1 MSAFRGFLLGQGKSF
16 PVAQA
21 NFETEL
27 NLFAMHSSSLEYRK
41 AGVFGFN
48 DSGRLIQAQ
57 IELTSYIDANSKN
70 IDEVEQYWEN
80 VCDTYNQAAS
90 ASSTTSALANC
101 NYNGGLITSWKVS
114 QRKLVENSL
123 MGVIVVLG
131 VSLFI
136 LLAST
141 CNLVISVY
149 ALASIG
155 GIIVSNLAAL
165 KFIGWELGVTEAM
178 TLVVFI
184 GFAIDYVVHLANHY
198 VGALSP
204 SRGKRMSEA
213 YAEIGVSILGGAITT
228 IASGFL
234 LIFAKFLL
242 FIKFSVLII
251 LTILFSV
258 LFSLFFFGSLA
269 HLIGPQGN

>member
-1 MSAFRGFLLGQGKSF
+1 
-16 PVAQA
+16 
-21 NFETEL
+21 
-27 NLFAMHSSSLEYRK
+27 
-41 AGVFGFN
+41 
-48 DSGRLIQAQ
+48 
-57 IELTSYIDANSKN
+57 
-70 IDEVEQYWEN
+70 
-80 VCDTYNQAAS
+80 
-90 ASSTTSALANC
+90 
-101 NYNGGLITSWKVS
+101 
-114 QRKLVENSL
+114 

-136 LLAST
+136 LLSST
-141 CNLVISVY
+141 CNVVISIY

-155 GIIVSNLAAL
+155 GIIVSNIAAL

-228 IASGFL
+228 IASGIL
-234 LIFAKFLL
+234 LVFAKFLL

-251 LTILFSV
+251 LTIIFSV

-269 HLIGPQGN
+269 HLIGPQGNKGNLLIMLAPCVNKCRKNKQSESTVKIVQRVSVPSTGLTSEVNTSAAR